1 MSSAILQRK
10 KMLSTLL
17 LLGILVFVLLSS
29 VVPLFAQEGEAP
41 TPDYRAFPVIGSR
54 VAVWAIAQLHLMFAA
69 FVVGVPIF
77 AVIVEYIG
85 IRTKDQR
92 YDRLAHEFTRLLSVS
107 FSTTAIFGAILLFLF
122 IGLYPKFFSFMTN
135 IFFPTMVL
143 YACLFFGEAF
153 CLYLYYYGWEA
164 MRNHKGLHLTVGI
177 LLNIF
182 GLTIMVISNSWA
194 TFMTSPAG
202 INEQGQVTSLWAAVN
217 NFTWMPINIHRFIA
231 NISFGGAVVG
241 AYAAYRF
248 LSAKTPAERAH
259 YDWMGYVGNFIGVA
273 GLIPLPFAGYWL
285 AREIYEFSQQLG
297 ITMMG
302 GIFSWLFIIQA
313 IMIGILFLAAN
324 YYLWLGMG
332 RIEGAERYRPYV
344 KYLLLILTVC
354 AIVWMT
360 PHSLVASLEEARRM
374 GGAHH
379 PLLGVLGVMSAKNT
393 AVNLMIL
400 TTFLSFLFYM
410 RASKTQTPINW
421 GRKGTLPLVLL
432 FSLPATLLI
441 HYGITANIGPFVG
454 GFSVWSLGVGVVWVL
469 SMLYVW
475 QASSAQ
481 KQTNPRWANLW
492 TAFFFLAATGIIVG
506 YGIYGYFVEAI
517 VRIGFSIKQVSAVL
531 VTIIF
536 GVMFYILIFR
546 DSTQTKHIAWGKM
559 SARSQYA
566 LFLLMVTFT
575 WLMGLMGY
583 VRSGLRQH
591 WHVYGVMRDTS
602 PDAFTPTLG
611 YATNVVS
618 VITLIFLLF
627 IAFIFWL
634 GQMGEHHAKEE
645 LAEEGIGEELLAQP
659 STAGDGMG
667 G

>member
-1 MSSAILQRK
+1 MGSVNIQQK
-10 KMLSTLL
+10 TLL
-17 LLGILVFVLLSS
+17 LMILLGFLALLCLGG
-29 VVPLFAQEGEAP
+29 VTPLLAQEAGTD
-41 TPDYRAFPVIGSR
+41 TPEYRAFPYVGSR
-54 VAVWAIAQLHLMFAA
+54 VTVWAIAQLHLMFAA

-85 IRTKDQR
+85 MRTKDPR

-122 IGLYPKFFSFMTN
+122 IGLYPKFFGFMTN

-143 YACLFFGEAF
+143 YAGLFFGEAF
-153 CLYLYYYGWEA
+153 CLYLYYYGWDA
-164 MRNHKGLHLTVGI
+164 MQQYKKLHLTVGI
-177 LLNIF
+177 LLNVF

-202 INEQGQVTSLWAAVN
+202 INEQGQVTNLWAAVN

-231 NISFGGAVVG
+231 NISFGGSVVG

-248 LSAKTPAERAH
+248 LSAQTAAQRAH

-285 AREIYEFSQQLG
+285 AREIYQFSQQLG

-313 IMIGILFLAAN
+313 VMIGVLFLAAN
-324 YYLWLGMG
+324 YYLWIGMG
-332 RIEGAERYRPYV
+332 RIQGAERYRRYV
-344 KYLLLILTVC
+344 KYLLLVLTVC
-354 AIVWMT
+354 FIVWLT
-360 PHSLVASLEEARRM
+360 PHSLVASLEEARKM

-400 TTFLSFLFYM
+400 TTFLSFLLYM
-410 RASKTQTPINW
+410 RASKTQTPIDW
-421 GRKGTLPLVLL
+421 ARRGTLPLVFF
-432 FSLPATLLI
+432 FSLAGTLLVW
-441 HYGITANIGPFVG
+441 YGITENIGPLWNG
-454 GFSVWSLGVGVVWVL
+454 LVWAIWLL

-475 QASSAQ
+475 RASVAQ
-481 KQTNPRWANLW
+481 KQTHPRWANLW

-517 VRIGFSIKQVSAVL
+517 VRIGFSVKQVAAVL
-531 VTIIF
+531 ATIIF
-536 GVMFYILIFR
+536 SIMFFILLFR
-546 DSTQTKHIAWGKM
+546 DAKETKPIAWGKM
-559 SARSQYA
+559 PPRSQYA
-566 LFLLMVTFT
+566 LFILMITFT

-591 WHVYGVMRDTS
+591 WHVYGVLRDNS

-611 YATNVVS
+611 YATNVIS

-634 GQMGEHHAKEE
+634 GQ
-645 LAEEGIGEELLAQP
+645 LAEHRREEEPVPVGIGEEVLIHP
-659 STAGDGMG
+659 SAGSVGDGMG